1 MAFLPELGHRG
12 NARPRRKLPLRSAQS
27 RAFDRLCLHGDAAGE
42 FCYPGREMARR
53 ASLPGFPPSTVAT
66 GLGGPPRATIAPA
79 PSRSSLLPTPRVTVP
94 PPSSRPTGAP
104 LSALDGVPLP
114 AVLQLLDRLTNAE
127 ENAFVL
133 GWLEAALSG
142 RGRLEPAL
150 AVRLVRAYRENGR
163 LERAREVSNG
173 LTPTG
178 SSWGPL
184 DQARLAIERALLD
197 LSEGRY
203 AHAESEL
210 RKGAR
215 ELEAGPRG
223 GGLRERLDLQ
233 LATAQCELSQE
244 RPAQAI
250 EAIRLAEHIADRIDD
265 GPWRTSVGL
274 WMGHILMRAME
285 PRGAAK
291 AYAMALAR
299 APYQG
304 ASAMSALAN
313 LATALGSIGRSD
325 EAREH
330 AHRAIVLAGEA
341 GATVRHADAFDVL
354 ALVEIAA
361 DRPEAALQALEQAMT
376 VLGDFEH
383 PTLRYQLAEHHA
395 LAHAILG
402 QKDEARAWLA
412 KTEKLFSELPTADVF
427 DDQDFQA
434 TKARVME
441 ACGDTPQAMAI
452 ADTFRHR
459 LPDAFVTGSLHL
471 ILGRVAL
478 ANGDLTKARN
488 AVEQAALA
496 GERRGWIFPERDLSK
511 DLWTEARKLG
521 DSRIV
526 RYAERMLQ
534 VTPTPVASAG
544 SMPPPAPSRA
554 SIPPPPASRAS
565 LAPPP
570 SRADIRI
577 DSPDALVYVT
587 RPDGV
592 VRVKRNELSTAVGDA
607 QVVVDTLSH
616 ALRVQER
623 EVSLERRR
631 ALEPLMVEL
640 LRRARDGLS
649 AEEILRAAGGP
660 GPESADAEHRVR
672 VLISRVRDLLGD
684 PAAIERIRDPGEHGR
699 TRYRLAAGIQF
710 ALVEPLDPGS
720 LDAF

>member
-1 MAFLPELGHRG
+1 
-12 NARPRRKLPLRSAQS
+12 
-27 RAFDRLCLHGDAAGE
+27 
-42 FCYPGREMARR
+42 
-53 ASLPGFPPSTVAT
+53 
-66 GLGGPPRATIAPA
+66 
-79 PSRSSLLPTPRVTVP
+79 
-94 PPSSRPTGAP
+94 
-104 LSALDGVPLP
+104 
-114 AVLQLLDRLTNAE
+114 VLQLLDRLTNAE
-127 ENAFVL
+127 ENTFVL

-150 AVRLVRAYRENGR
+150 AVRLVRAYREAGR

-250 EAIRLAEHIADRIDD
+250 EAIRLAEHIADRIDE

-304 ASAMSALAN
+304 AAAMSALAN

-361 DRPEAALQALEQAMT
+361 DRPDAALQALEQATT

-402 QKDEARAWLA
+402 QKDEARTWLA

-441 ACGDTPQAMAI
+441 ACGDTPAAMAI

-478 ANGDLTKARN
+478 GAGDLVKARN

-496 GERRGWIFPERDLSK
+496 GERRGWVFPEREFSR

-534 VTPTPVASAG
+534 VAPAPLASTG

-554 SIPPPPASRAS
+554 SIPAPPGSRASLPPPASRAS
-565 LAPPP
+565 LPPP
-570 SRADIRI
+570 SRADIRL

-592 VRVKRNELSTAVGDA
+592 VRVKRHELAGAVADA

-699 TRYRLAAGIQF
+699 TRYRLASGIQF
-710 ALVEPLDPGS
+710 ALVEPLDAGS